1 MYMYVKILRAACDVK
16 TTKCELCNVCVS
28 VVVQIS
34 VVVDPDTS
42 ACVVSS
48 SMVCE
53 ALELVNVKSVYYLL
67 APLPPSPSN
76 GWYGSSEE
84 DGHMSFC
91 DNYFVKIIHLCEQY

>member
-1 MYMYVKILRAACDVK
+1 MSC
-16 TTKCELCNVCVS
+16 VCIPVVS
-28 VVVQIS
+28 AQIS
-34 VVVDPDTS
+34 VVVGTVTG

-53 ALELVNVKSVYYLL
+53 ALESVNVKSVYHLL